1 VEVGV
6 AVPAAGAGRRM
17 GGRRKQYLE
26 LAGEPVLLRALAPFL
41 ARDDVVSIV
50 VALPPDDAADPP
62 EWLLG
67 ADPRVRAVAGGET
80 RTASVR
86 AALEA
91 LPDTVEVVVV
101 HDGAR
106 PLLPAEVLDRCI
118 AVARGGRGAVA
129 ASPAV
134 DTLKEV
140 DAEGRILRTPPR
152 STLWHAQTPQAFP
165 REMLLDA
172 YRSVGPDDPPA
183 TDDASLVERRGGD
196 VRVVES
202 PPRNLKVTR
211 PEDMERA
218 ALHLEG
224 ADP

>member
-1 VEVGV
+1 
-6 AVPAAGAGRRM
+6 M

-26 LAGEPVLLRALAPFL
+26 LKGTPVLLRALTPFL
-41 ARDDVVSIV
+41 AREDVASVV
-50 VALPPDDAADPP
+50 VALPPEDADDPP
-62 EWLLG
+62 GWLLRS
-67 ADPRVRAVAGGET
+67 DPRVRTVAGGET

-91 LPDTVEVVVV
+91 LPPGVGVVVV

-106 PLLPAEVLDRCI
+106 PLLPADVLERCI
-118 AVARGGRGAVA
+118 EVAREGTGAVA
-129 ASPAV
+129 AVPAV

-140 DAEGRILRTPPR
+140 DEEGRIVGTPAR

-165 REMLLDA
+165 RQMIVDA
-172 YRSVGPDDPPA
+172 YRAAGPDDSRA
-183 TDDASLVERRGGD
+183 TDDASLVERRGGE

-202 PPRNLKVTR
+202 PPRNLKVTW
-211 PEDMERA
+211 PADMDRA

-224 ADP
+224 EEG